1 VKRPDSTSDGRQAE
15 VLRLHYVDGLGV
27 RAISRRLTMSRKTVR
42 KMLGSG
48 PVRPPSPRPENRPS
62 LLDPHEGFIR
72 GELEACPELR
82 APAMLERLRARGYTG
97 GITILRD
104 RMRLLRPTSLGE
116 AFLTQHFAPGQVA
129 MVDWADF
136 GFALPGIPRRVS
148 AFVMVLGHSRMLYI
162 EFTLSQ
168 KLGTFLRC
176 MERACAFFGGVTLC
190 DVFDNMKTVV
200 LEHRPPHAPVFN
212 PEFIGYAAAR
222 GFAVHACNPGKGNEK
237 GGVERGIG
245 FIRLRFWPGRRFANL
260 ADLNRQASIWRDTF
274 ANARE
279 HEVTGKVPA
288 LVFEHEEKKHLS
300 PLRQHPFDVRD
311 QSSDTVNKVFRVRF
325 DRNTYSVPWR
335 LVGQHVTVRADDTH
349 LDVFLGPKRVARH
362 VRCWDIRED
371 IEAKEHRRGLKEHK
385 PKACAADLPH
395 ALSGL
400 REHGRDYFRI
410 IAAGG
415 RSVRRE
421 TLRLTL
427 LCELFGDSPVREAIA
442 QVMRYGHVG
451 VEYVEYLL
459 RHDPALKPAPK
470 PLRLGDETLD
480 AMHAHEPDLSV
491 YDEALNDA
499 PTRNPRGDDDGPQE
513 AR

>member
-1 VKRPDSTSDGRQAE
+1 MKGSDLPPESVQAE
-15 VLRLHYVDGLGV
+15 VLRLHYVDDLSV
-27 RAISRRLTMSRKTVR
+27 RAISRRLKMSRKTVR
-42 KMLGSG
+42 KMLGRG
-48 PVRPPSPRPENRPS
+48 PMRARPPEPANRPS
-62 LLDPHEGFIR
+62 LLDPHEAFIR
-72 GELEACPELR
+72 SELKECPELR
-82 APAMLERLRARGYTG
+82 APAMLERLRIRGYTG
-97 GITILRD
+97 GVSILRD
-104 RMRLLRPTSLGE
+104 RMRLLRPTPLGE

-129 MVDWADF
+129 LVDWADF
-136 GFALPGIPRRVS
+136 GFALPGVPRRVS
-148 AFVMVLGHSRMLYI
+148 AFVMVLGYSRMLYV

-176 MERACAFFGGVTLC
+176 MERALDFFGGVALC
-190 DVFDNMKTVV
+190 DIFDNMKTVV
-200 LEHRPPHAPVFN
+200 LEHRPPHDPVFN
-212 PEFIGYAAAR
+212 PEFLAYAAAR

-237 GGVERGIG
+237 GSVERGIG
-245 FIRLRFWPGRRFANL
+245 FIRVRYWPGRRFANL
-260 ADLNRQASIWRDTF
+260 ADLNRQATVWRDTF
-274 ANARE
+274 ANTRE
-279 HEVTGKVPA
+279 HEITGKVPA

-300 PLRQHPFDVRD
+300 SVRDQPFDVRD

-349 LDVFLGPKRVARH
+349 VDVFLGPKRVARH

-385 PKACAADLPH
+385 PKASAGELPH

-400 REHGRDYFRI
+400 ADHGRDYFRI
-410 IAAGG
+410 VAAGG

-427 LCELFGDSPVREAIA
+427 LCELFGEGAVREAIA
-442 QVMRYGHVG
+442 QVMCHGHVG

-459 RHDPALKPAPK
+459 RHDPALQPAPQ

-480 AMHAHEPDLSV
+480 AMHAHEPDLSI
-491 YDEALNDA
+491 YDQVLGDA
-499 PTRNPRGDDDGPQE
+499 PTRNPRGDDDGPQQT
-513 AR
+513 R